1 MRLPVLS
8 RRHDRHRSRGQSLV
22 EMALIAPVLLIILLL
37 AIDFGRAFYS
47 WVILQNAARIGANF
61 AGVNADAWKADPD
74 NATVVGQYGMLVEE
88 DADRAL
94 CDPAWGGGPPPD
106 PVFTDSS
113 ADTSSSGQTPDT
125 SYDVGD
131 SARVELACDFHPL
144 TPIVSA
150 VLSANVRLG
159 ASSEFRI
166 RAGDIAG
173 LNNAPAIPPPS
184 NSTPTPTA
192 TVAPTATATGTTPP
206 GPCTVA
212 ITRNPS
218 SQNIDSGTVVTF
230 GATAT
235 GCTITSFAWTFG
247 PLGNPTNSTAA
258 APAVTFTT
266 ANNTSVTVT
275 LVAETTGGQRT
286 ANDTFNLKK

>member
-1 MRLPVLS
+1 MRLTLLS
-8 RRHDRHRSRGQSLV
+8 RRRDRRRSRGQSLV
-22 EMALIAPVLLIILLL
+22 ELALIAPVLLIILLL

-74 NATVVGQYGMLVEE
+74 NVIVVGQYGMLIDE
-88 DADRAL
+88 DVDRAL
-94 CDPAWGGGPPPD
+94 CDPLWGGGPPPD

-131 SARVELACDFHPL
+131 SAKVELACDFHPL

-150 VLSANVRLG
+150 VLTSDVRLG

-184 NSTPTPTA
+184 NSTPTPT
-192 TVAPTATATGTTPP
+192 PTATATPVPCLVIPDLTRLADGSAQTVNEARAEWTAAGFTGTFTPSTGQGTKTVLAQSAGP
-206 GPCTVA
+206 GGPCV
-212 ITRNPS
+212 P
-218 SQNIDSGTVVTF
+218 
-230 GATAT
+230 ATT
-235 GCTITSFAWTFG
+235 TIT
-247 PLGNPTNSTAA
+247 
-258 APAVTFTT
+258 VTH
-266 ANNTSVTVT
+266 S
-275 LVAETTGGQRT
+275 
-286 ANDTFNLKK
+286 

>member
-1 MRLPVLS
+1 MRLPFLS
-8 RRHDRHRSRGQSLV
+8 RRRDRRRSRGQSLV

-74 NATVVGQYGMLVEE
+74 NAIIVGQYGMLVEE

-106 PVFTDSS
+106 PVFTDSA
-113 ADTSSSGQTPDT
+113 ADTSSSGQTSDT

-131 SARVELACDFHPL
+131 SAKVELACDFHPL
-144 TPIVSA
+144 TPIISA
-150 VLSANVRLG
+150 VLSSNVRLG

-173 LNNAPAIPPPS
+173 LDNAPAIPPPS
-184 NSTPTPTA
+184 NSTPTPTP
-192 TVAPTATATGTTPP
+192 TVAPTATPVPCLVIPDLMRLADGSAETVGEARAEWSAAGFTGSFTPASGQGNKFVLSQSVGP
-206 GPCTVA
+206 GGPCV
-212 ITRNPS
+212 
-218 SQNIDSGTVVTF
+218 
-230 GATAT
+230 
-235 GCTITSFAWTFG
+235 
-247 PLGNPTNSTAA
+247 
-258 APAVTFTT
+258 PATT
-266 ANNTSVTVT
+266 AVSVTHS
-275 LVAETTGGQRT
+275 
-286 ANDTFNLKK
+286 

>member
-1 MRLPVLS
+1 MRLPFLS
-8 RRHDRHRSRGQSLV
+8 RRRDRHRSRGQSLV

-61 AGVNADAWKADPD
+61 AGVNADAWKANPD
-74 NATVVGQYGMLVEE
+74 NATIVGQYGMLVEE

-131 SARVELACDFHPL
+131 SAKVELACDFHPL

-150 VLSANVRLG
+150 VLSSNVRLG

-184 NSTPTPTA
+184 NSTPTPTP
-192 TVAPTATATGTTPP
+192 TVAPTATPTGTAVPCLVVPDLTRLGNGNAETVNEARAEWTAAGFTGSFTPATGQGNRTVASQSVPP
-206 GPCTVA
+206 GGPCVPATTA
-212 ITRNPS
+212 ITVTPS
-218 SQNIDSGTVVTF
+218 
-230 GATAT
+230 
-235 GCTITSFAWTFG
+235 
-247 PLGNPTNSTAA
+247 
-258 APAVTFTT
+258 
-266 ANNTSVTVT
+266 
-275 LVAETTGGQRT
+275 
-286 ANDTFNLKK
+286 